1 MLDSN
6 LEKLETAKKQLQFF
20 DENLQPL
27 DVYEVFEYFEI
38 DKVYGIIAESI
49 EAINLFINEILE
61 NGFEGKYPSTIQKLP
76 YKWIYDTT
84 TGDWCDADE
93 YIKELETTLYKCK
106 KAFLEDDD
114 QVTDKINKLNQ
125 NISKVFKSNQKMNK
139 KFNLFH

>member
-6 LEKLETAKKQLQFF
+6 LEKLETAKKQIQFF

-106 KAFLEDDD
+106 KAFIDDD

-125 NISKVFKSNQKMNK
+125 NIFKVFKSNQKMNK

>member
-6 LEKLETAKKQLQFF
+6 LEKLETAKKQIQFF

-38 DKVYGIIAESI
+38 DIVYGVIAEST
-49 EAINLFINEILE
+49 EAINLFINELIE
-61 NGFEGKYPSTIQKLP
+61 NGFEGNYPSTLQKLP

-84 TGDWCDADE
+84 TGDWCDANE

-106 KAFLEDDD
+106 KVFIDDD

-125 NISKVFKSNQKMNK
+125 NIFKVFKRNQKMNK

>member
-6 LEKLETAKKQLQFF
+6 LERVETAKKQLQFF

-27 DVYEVFEYFEI
+27 DVYEVFEYFEVDI
-38 DKVYGIIAESI
+38 VYGIIAEST
-49 EAINLFINEILE
+49 EAINLFIKEILE
-61 NGFEGKYPSTIQKLP
+61 NGFEGQYPSTIQKLP

-106 KAFLEDDD
+106 KVFTDDD
-114 QVTDKINKLNQ
+114 QVTDKINRLNK
-125 NISKVFKSNQKMNK
+125 NINDIEAVSK
-139 KFNLFH
+139 

>member
-6 LEKLETAKKQLQFF
+6 LERVETAKKQLQFF

-49 EAINLFINEILE
+49 EAINLFIKELLE
-61 NGFEGKYPSTIQKLP
+61 NGFEEKYPSTIQKLP

-106 KAFLEDDD
+106 KVFIDDD
-114 QVTDKINKLNQ
+114 QVTDKINKLNK
-125 NISKVFKSNQKMNK
+125 NIFRVFKSNPKMNK

>member
-49 EAINLFINEILE
+49 EAINLFIKELLE

-106 KAFLEDDD
+106 KVFTDDD
-114 QVTDKINKLNQ
+114 QITDKINKLNQ
-125 NISKVFKSNQKMNK
+125 NIFKVFKSNQKMNK

>member
-6 LEKLETAKKQLQFF
+6 IEKLETAKKQIQFF

-49 EAINLFINEILE
+49 EAINLFIDEILE
-61 NGFEGKYPSTIQKLP
+61 NGFEGKYPSTIKKLP

-106 KAFLEDDD
+106 KVFTDDD
-114 QVTDKINKLNQ
+114 
-125 NISKVFKSNQKMNK
+125 
-139 KFNLFH
+139 

>member
-6 LEKLETAKKQLQFF
+6 LEKLETAKKQIQFF

-49 EAINLFINEILE
+49 EAINLFIDEILE

-106 KAFLEDDD
+106 KVFIDDD

-125 NISKVFKSNQKMNK
+125 SIFKVFKSNQKMNK

>member
-49 EAINLFINEILE
+49 EAINLFIDEILE

-106 KAFLEDDD
+106 KVFIDND

-125 NISKVFKSNQKMNK
+125 NIFKVFKSNQKMNK

>member
-6 LEKLETAKKQLQFF
+6 IEKLETAKKQIQFF

-38 DKVYGIIAESI
+38 DKVYGIIAGSI
-49 EAINLFINEILE
+49 EAINLFIDEILE

-93 YIKELETTLYKCK
+93 YIKEIETTLYKCK
-106 KAFLEDDD
+106 KVFIDDD
-114 QVTDKINKLNQ
+114 
-125 NISKVFKSNQKMNK
+125 
-139 KFNLFH
+139 

>member
-6 LEKLETAKKQLQFF
+6 LEKLETAKKKIQFF
-20 DENLQPL
+20 DENLQPV

-49 EAINLFINEILE
+49 EAMNLFIKELLE
-61 NGFEGKYPSTIQKLP
+61 NGFEGQYPSTIQKLP

-93 YIKELETTLYKCK
+93 YIKELETRLYKCK
-106 KAFLEDDD
+106 KVFIDDD
-114 QVTDKINKLNQ
+114 QVTDKINRLNK
-125 NISKVFKSNQKMNK
+125 NIFRVFKSNQKMNK

>member
-6 LEKLETAKKQLQFF
+6 LGRVETAKKQLQFF

-49 EAINLFINEILE
+49 EAINLFIKELIE
-61 NGFEGKYPSTIQKLP
+61 NGFEGNYPSTLQKLP

-106 KAFLEDDD
+106 KVFIDDD

-125 NISKVFKSNQKMNK
+125 NIFKVFKSNQKMNK

>member
-6 LEKLETAKKQLQFF
+6 LEKLETAKKQIQFF

-106 KAFLEDDD
+106 KVFIDDD

-125 NISKVFKSNQKMNK
+125 SIFRVFKSNQKMNK

>member
-6 LEKLETAKKQLQFF
+6 IEKLETAKKQLQFF

-106 KAFLEDDD
+106 KVFIDDD

-125 NISKVFKSNQKMNK
+125 NIFKVFKSNQKMNK

>member
-6 LEKLETAKKQLQFF
+6 IEKLETAKKQLQFF

-49 EAINLFINEILE
+49 EAINLFIKELLE
-61 NGFEGKYPSTIQKLP
+61 NGFEGEYPSTLQKLP

-106 KAFLEDDD
+106 KVFIDDD
-114 QVTDKINKLNQ
+114 QVTDKISKLNQ
-125 NISKVFKSNQKMNK
+125 NIFRVFKSNQKMNK

>member
-6 LEKLETAKKQLQFF
+6 LEKLGTAKKQLQFF

-49 EAINLFINEILE
+49 EAINLFINELIE
-61 NGFEGKYPSTIQKLP
+61 NGFEGIYPSTIQKLP

-106 KAFLEDDD
+106 KVFIDND
-114 QVTDKINKLNQ
+114 QVTDKINKLNK
-125 NISKVFKSNQKMNK
+125 NIFNDIEAVSK
-139 KFNLFH
+139 

>member
-6 LEKLETAKKQLQFF
+6 IEKLETSKKQLQFF

-49 EAINLFINEILE
+49 EAINLFIDEILE
-61 NGFEGKYPSTIQKLP
+61 NGFEGEYPSTIQKLL

-106 KAFLEDDD
+106 KVFIDDD
-114 QVTDKINKLNQ
+114 QVTDKINRLNK
-125 NISKVFKSNQKMNK
+125 NIFRVFKSNQRMNK

>member
-6 LEKLETAKKQLQFF
+6 IEKLETAKKQIQFF

-38 DKVYGIIAESI
+38 DKVYGIIAGSI
-49 EAINLFINEILE
+49 EAINLFIDEILE

-93 YIKELETTLYKCK
+93 YIKEIETTLYKCK
-106 KAFLEDDD
+106 KVFIDDD

-125 NISKVFKSNQKMNK
+125 SIFKVFKSNQKMNK

>member
-6 LEKLETAKKQLQFF
+6 LEKLETAKKQIQFF

-61 NGFEGKYPSTIQKLP
+61 NGYEGKYPSTIQKLP

-106 KAFLEDDD
+106 KVFIDDD

-125 NISKVFKSNQKMNK
+125 SIFRVFKSNQKMNK

>member
-1 MLDSN
+1 MLDNN

-49 EAINLFINEILE
+49 EAINLFIDEILE
-61 NGFEGKYPSTIQKLP
+61 NGFEGEYPSTIQKLP

-106 KAFLEDDD
+106 TVFTDDD
-114 QVTDKINKLNQ
+114 QVTDKINKLNR
-125 NISKVFKSNQKMNK
+125 NIFNVFKSNQKMNK

>member
-49 EAINLFINEILE
+49 EAINLFIDEILE

-106 KAFLEDDD
+106 KVFIDDD
-114 QVTDKINKLNQ
+114 QVKDKINKLNQ
-125 NISKVFKSNQKMNK
+125 NIFKVFKSNQKMNK

>member
-38 DKVYGIIAESI
+38 DIVYGVIAEST
-49 EAINLFINEILE
+49 EAINLFINELIE

-106 KAFLEDDD
+106 KVFTDVD

-125 NISKVFKSNQKMNK
+125 NINDIEAVSK
-139 KFNLFH
+139 

>member
-6 LEKLETAKKQLQFF
+6 LERVETAKKQLQFF

-27 DVYEVFEYFEI
+27 DVYEVFEYFEVDI
-38 DKVYGIIAESI
+38 VYGIIAESI

-106 KAFLEDDD
+106 KVFIDDD

-125 NISKVFKSNQKMNK
+125 NIFRVFKSNQKMNK

>member
-6 LEKLETAKKQLQFF
+6 LEKLEKAKKQIQFF

-49 EAINLFINEILE
+49 EAINLFIDEILE
-61 NGFEGKYPSTIQKLP
+61 NGFEGQYPSTIQKLP
-76 YKWIYDTT
+76 QKWIYDTT

-93 YIKELETTLYKCK
+93 YIKEIETTLYKCK
-106 KAFLEDDD
+106 KVFTDDD
-114 QVTDKINKLNQ
+114 QVKDKINKL
-125 NISKVFKSNQKMNK
+125 NQKMNK

>member
-6 LEKLETAKKQLQFF
+6 LEKLETAKKQIQFF

-49 EAINLFINEILE
+49 EAINLFINELLE
-61 NGFEGKYPSTIQKLP
+61 NGFEGQYPSTIQKLP

-106 KAFLEDDD
+106 KVFIDDD

-125 NISKVFKSNQKMNK
+125 NIFKVFKSNQKMNK

>member
-6 LEKLETAKKQLQFF
+6 LEKLETAKKQIQFF

-84 TGDWCDADE
+84 TGDWCDADD

-106 KAFLEDDD
+106 KVFIDDD

-125 NISKVFKSNQKMNK
+125 NIFNDIGAVNK
-139 KFNLFH
+139 